1 MKGFSLDRGSRA
13 ISFVLSALVFN
24 VVPTFLELSIVSGV
38 LAFTCGPAYA
48 AVAVSTVALYSVFT
62 FAFTEW
68 RTKFRVAMNLFLFT
82 CEVFVFVDAEIQVDA
97 FACSH

>member
-38 LAFTCGPAYA
+38 LAVTCGPAYA

-68 RTKFRVAMNLFLFT
+68 RTKFRVAMNK
-82 CEVFVFVDAEIQVDA
+82 VIYRA
-97 FACSH
+97 FKNKVLYFN